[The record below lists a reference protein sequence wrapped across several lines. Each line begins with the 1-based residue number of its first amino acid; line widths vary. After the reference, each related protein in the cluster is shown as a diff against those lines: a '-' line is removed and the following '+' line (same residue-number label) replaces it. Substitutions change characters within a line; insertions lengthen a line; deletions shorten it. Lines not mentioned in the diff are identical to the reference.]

1 MGKWEGKMNPT
12 GSRNNTKNLS
22 PEYNSGEMD
31 IQKNRHQMPGKR
43 RKKNRLAGERQA
55 VWDGIKSLTRNE
67 VYFTYCSS
75 AGCNRDRASGSW
87 RQSFVRLLPT
97 G

>member
-31 IQKNRHQMPGKR
+31 IQKKRHQMPGKR

-55 VWDGIKSLTRNE
+55 V
-67 VYFTYCSS
+67 
-75 AGCNRDRASGSW
+75 
-87 RQSFVRLLPT
+87 
-97 G
+97 

>member
-31 IQKNRHQMPGKR
+31 IQKTGIRCRGKEE
-43 RKKNRLAGERQA
+43 KKGLASERQA

-67 VYFTYCSS
+67 VNFTYCSS
-75 AGCNRDRASGSW
+75 AGCNRGRASDSY
-87 RQSFVRLLPT
+87 PA
-97 G
+97 

>member
-1 MGKWEGKMNPT
+1 MGKWEGMMNPT

-31 IQKNRHQMPGKR
+31 IQKTGIRCRGKEE
-43 RKKNRLAGERQA
+43 RKTA
-55 VWDGIKSLTRNE
+55 
-67 VYFTYCSS
+67 
-75 AGCNRDRASGSW
+75 W
-87 RQSFVRLLPT
+87 RVNAKRCGT

>member
-31 IQKNRHQMPGKR
+31 IQKTGIRCQEKEE
-43 RKKNRLAGERQA
+43 RKTCL
-55 VWDGIKSLTRNE
+55 L
-67 VYFTYCSS
+67 
-75 AGCNRDRASGSW
+75 GC
-87 RQSFVRLLPT
+87 
-97 G
+97 

>member
-31 IQKNRHQMPGKR
+31 IQKTGIRCR
-43 RKKNRLAGERQA
+43 EKKKEKPLGE
-55 VWDGIKSLTRNE
+55 
-67 VYFTYCSS
+67 
-75 AGCNRDRASGSW
+75 
-87 RQSFVRLLPT
+87 
-97 G
+97 